1 MDTLENK
8 KIEVPGYLKFS
19 KVITI
24 LIYIWVMYGIIVL
37 SLRVFLLA
45 TSANATTPFV
55 EFIYKSSADYLA
67 PFRGIFP
74 AKPVGETGYVDTAA
88 LFAIIMYLLIAWL
101 ISSGIKYIQSKID
114 KINEEELARQTKL
127 EQEKLM
133 KQSDNIVSKTT
144 YVRKS
149 PSSTKNQN

>member
-1 MDTLENK
+1 MDGMENK

-74 AKPVGETGYVDTAA
+74 TKPVGETGYVDTAS

-114 KINEEELARQTKL
+114 RINDEELARQENL

-133 KQSDNIVSKTT
+133 QQSNNIVSKTT

-149 PSSTKNQN
+149 PNTAKSQN

>member
-1 MDTLENK
+1 MDNAEDK

-74 AKPVGETGYVDTAA
+74 TKPVGETGYVDTAA

-101 ISSGIKYIQSKID
+101 ISSGIKFIQSKID
-114 KINEEELARQTKL
+114 RINEEEQMRQEKL
-127 EQEKLM
+127 EQEKLLNH
-133 KQSDNIVSKTT
+133 SDNIVSKTT

-149 PSSTKNQN
+149 PSSTKTQN